1 MQFYFYNKVMIK
13 GYFYLALTFI
23 LSLMFS
29 CSQEVKFVVDIEKAF
44 YEVSTRS
51 ENLLQKSGFI
61 TYFDKNFNLQKIEF
75 DSETQILELQNSKG
89 NIVAVL
95 IYFETNSLDYA
106 NSGMLYPIAQEFSV
120 YSSFCAFIYQK
131 LMNCSFENSQK
142 TAEFCNYFNWNK
154 FYENILKFENPFL
167 LNSDLICNDI
177 ATNQFSVYSLKLKE

>member
-1 MQFYFYNKVMIK
+1 
-13 GYFYLALTFI
+13 
-23 LSLMFS
+23 MFS

-106 NSGMLYPIAQEFSV
+106 YSGMLYPIVQEFSV
-120 YSSFCAFIYQK
+120 HSSFCAFIYQ
-131 LMNCSFENSQK
+131 
-142 TAEFCNYFNWNK
+142 A
-154 FYENILKFENPFL
+154 
-167 LNSDLICNDI
+167 D
-177 ATNQFSVYSLKLKE
+177 

>member
-23 LSLMFS
+23 LSLIFS

-95 IYFETNSLDYA
+95 IYFETDSLDYA
-106 NSGMLYPIAQEFSV
+106 YSGMLYPIAQEFSV
-120 YSSFCAFIYQK
+120 HSSFCAFIYQK
-131 LMNCSFENSQK
+131 LMN
-142 TAEFCNYFNWNK
+142 W
-154 FYENILKFENPFL
+154 L
-167 LNSDLICNDI
+167 LI
-177 ATNQFSVYSLKLKE
+177 

>member
-1 MQFYFYNKVMIK
+1 MIK

-61 TYFDKNFNLQKIEF
+61 TYFDKNLNLQKTEF

-95 IYFETNSLDYA
+95 IYFEKIT
-106 NSGMLYPIAQEFSV
+106 IA
-120 YSSFCAFIYQK
+120 
-131 LMNCSFENSQK
+131 
-142 TAEFCNYFNWNK
+142 
-154 FYENILKFENPFL
+154 
-167 LNSDLICNDI
+167 D
-177 ATNQFSVYSLKLKE
+177 LKELFKKDKWR

>member
-13 GYFYLALTFI
+13 GYFYLALSFI

-61 TYFDKNFNLQKIEF
+61 TYFDKNLNLQKTEF

-95 IYFETNSLDYA
+95 IYFETDSLDYA

-120 YSSFCAFIYQK
+120 HSSFCAFIYQK
-131 LMNCSFENSQK
+131 LMNCSFENPQK